1 MLAGGNVVITCRT
14 YGIPTPAV
22 KWKKDGEDMSVS
34 GDRLEIRNATT
45 TDSGD
50 FTCEAVNRAGRFSY
64 TSKFQV
70 IGESNKNYLVNKAA
84 FLKGSNFS
92 DISLHTNVNKTVL
105 PE

>member
-1 MLAGGNVVITCRT
+1 MLAGGNVLITCRT
-14 YGIPTPAV
+14 YGIPIPTV
-22 KWKKDGEDMSVS
+22 KWKKDGKDMSVS

-70 IGESNKNYLVNKAA
+70 IGESKREL
-84 FLKGSNFS
+84 SC
-92 DISLHTNVNKTVL
+92 
-105 PE
+105 